1 MHDLADSLF
10 IIDIEHGLKYNAQRH
25 RKNKINICSSLYTS
39 ATFINKMTGDEVM

>member
-25 RKNKINICSSLYTS
+25 RKNKINIRSSLYLS
-39 ATFINKMTGDEVM
+39 NFYKQNDR